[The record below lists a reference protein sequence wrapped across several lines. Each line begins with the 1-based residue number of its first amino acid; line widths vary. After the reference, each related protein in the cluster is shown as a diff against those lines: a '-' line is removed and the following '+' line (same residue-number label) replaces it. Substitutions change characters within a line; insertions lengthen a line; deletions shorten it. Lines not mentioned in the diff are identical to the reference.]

1 MSSAILSCW
10 FMAYSSD
17 NIISEDARYLQAYL
31 RSNDVNLLYCVA
43 MLNRLL
49 KIIYIIFFIGYF

>member
-1 MSSAILSCW
+1 
-10 FMAYSSD
+10 MAYSSD

-31 RSNDVNLLYCVA
+31 RSNDVNLLYCVV